1 MDTVQT
7 CNLLVLDLNLCY
19 LSPIL
24 RIRLIFLT
32 LPIMMPGWYR
42 ETGQD
47 CLLSNSYLFTIHEL
61 LITTLFNLR
70 HSIVK

>member
-7 CNLLVLDLNLCY
+7 CNLEVIDLNLCY
-19 LSPIL
+19 LSPIP
-24 RIRLIFLT
+24 RIRLIFLK
-32 LPIMMPGWYR
+32 LPIMIPRWYL

-61 LITTLFNLR
+61 LITTLFNL
-70 HSIVK
+70 